1 MNGTFV
7 LVQAMVLIS
16 RWCLRTTSGLSTL
29 ANVAKHP
36 VYFQPRADLVGDP
49 HNQAAGMGDEMRV
62 MKNMATEHTE
72 STDLRSRLQ
81 Y

>member
-16 RWCLRTTSGLSTL
+16 RWCLRTTSGLWTL

-36 VYFQPRADLVGDP
+36 VYFQPRADLAGDRLDDGDDVRDALCE
-49 HNQAAGMGDEMRV
+49 NGTWAGFDTAPTWEG
-62 MKNMATEHTE
+62 
-72 STDLRSRLQ
+72 
-81 Y
+81 